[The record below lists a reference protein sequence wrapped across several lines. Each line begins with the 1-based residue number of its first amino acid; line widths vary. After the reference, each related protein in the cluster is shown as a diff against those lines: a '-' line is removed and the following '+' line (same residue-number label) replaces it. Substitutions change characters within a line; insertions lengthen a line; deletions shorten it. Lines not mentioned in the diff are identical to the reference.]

1 MPKTARRI
9 VVPVDFSAHAQAACE
24 RAFVFAAASG
34 SKVEILHAYPPPAS
48 VLDVET
54 PPHLL
59 EQLRENEELAFAR
72 FCAIYDEQGREFERT
87 FVERD
92 PAEAIHSAARESDAG
107 LIVMGSH
114 GRRGMDRLLLG
125 SVAERT
131 LHGAPVPVL
140 IVREDPEEATR
151 SVRSILLATDFS
163 EDAERAERW
172 TACWSKRLGAE
183 VEVIHA
189 IRETSVLFAPYAVAG
204 SSDFEGEMLEAAT
217 QRMERVILR
226 LEAQGISAKPKIVYG
241 RPAESIVERAEATGA
256 QMIVTGSRGYSTLR
270 RFLVGSVAQR
280 VVRHAPCS
288 VLVAGSATPDANR

>member
-1 MPKTARRI
+1 MPQTARRI
-9 VVPVDFSAHAQAACE
+9 VVPVDFSEHAHAACE
-24 RAFVFAAASG
+24 RAFAFAAASH
-34 SKVEILHAYPPPAS
+34 SSVELLHAYPPPAS
-48 VLDVET
+48 VLDIET

-59 EQLRENEELAFAR
+59 EQLRDHEKLAFDR
-72 FCAIYDEQGREFERT
+72 FCAEYDQAGRTFERT

-92 PAEAIHSAARESDAG
+92 PAEAIHSAARERDAS

-114 GRRGMDRLLLG
+114 GRRGVDRLLLG

-140 IVREDPEEATR
+140 IVREAPEEAAR
-151 SVRSILLATDFS
+151 PVRSILFATDFS

-172 TACWSKRLGAE
+172 TACWARSLGAE

-204 SSDFEGEMLEAAT
+204 SSDFEGEMLEAANR
-217 QRMERVILR
+217 RMERVMLR
-226 LEAQGISAKPKIVYG
+226 FEAQGISAKPKIVYG
-241 RPAESIVERAEATGA
+241 RAAESIVERAEATGV
-256 QMIVTGSRGYSTLR
+256 QLIVSGSRGYSTLR

-288 VLVAGSATPDANR
+288 VLIAGSSTPHPSR